1 MVDLSKSKYYYVT
14 GNTSQGF
21 VNYLATNIRDIK
33 HLIVLKHHSH
43 TIKTAVLKQFVQKLE
58 ELNVPLEILCSPFG
72 DEYLEGVIVRDRS
85 MALLSDTVMTPN
97 IRHDKVI
104 QLSQWFPELN
114 SQIDKATERIHA
126 NREKS
131 YEKLEKALKIHDDLE
146 DIYIKEMNFEQANK
160 LSDNFIEKLLQNVS
174 KQNRTPHIYHR
185 LFGTNTDQ
193 GPVNKLPQIIEDIPN
208 RVYIKGR
215 AGTGKSVFLNK
226 IIQSC
231 TDYGFDIEQY
241 HCSFD
246 PGSTDMVLVP
256 ELHVCVFDSTAPH
269 ELMPDR
275 SDDVVIDL
283 YEETVTP
290 GTDEKYAEEIE
301 RITKEYKAVLR
312 EGTNDL
318 KEAKFWQNE
327 IEGQYENVEES
338 KLSAIVEEVLTNLE

>member
-1 MVDLSKSKYYYVT
+1 MVDLSKEKYYYVT

-21 VNYLATNIRDIK
+21 VNYLATNIRNIK
-33 HLIVLKHHSH
+33 HLIVLKHQSH
-43 TIKTAVLKQFVQKLE
+43 TIKTAVVKQFIQRVE

-85 MALLSDTVMTPN
+85 LAVLSDTVMTP
-97 IRHDKVI
+97 RVKHDKAI
-104 QLSQWFPELN
+104 ELSRWFPELN
-114 SQIDKATERIHA
+114 SQIDNAIERIHE

-131 YEKLEKALKIHDDLE
+131 YEKLDRALKIHDDLE
-146 DIYIKEMNFEQANK
+146 AIFIKEMNFKQANK
-160 LSDNFIEKLLQNVS
+160 ISNNFIEQLLQNVS

-193 GPVNKLPQIIEDIPN
+193 GAVNKLPQIIEEIPN

-226 IIQSC
+226 VIQSC
-231 TDYGFDIEQY
+231 ANYGFDIEQY

-256 ELHVCVFDSTAPH
+256 ELHVCIFDSTAPH

-275 SDDVVIDL
+275 SDDIIIDL

-290 GTDEKYAEEIE
+290 GTDEKYAEEID
-301 RITKEYKAVLR
+301 RITKKYKAVLR
-312 EGTNDL
+312 EGINDL

-327 IEGQYENVEES
+327 IEGQFKNPEKS
-338 KLSAIVEEVLTNLE
+338 KVNAIVEKILTNLK